1 MKKSSLNNP
10 ASEKFV
16 FAVVSQAEDRLEDK
30 LEELDKK
37 NEKRFNKTIHHL
49 VKIAGQF
56 QKFGEEQ
63 TVLSAHSKRHE
74 DRLEKLE
81 SVVFTTS

>member
-37 NEKRFNKTIHHL
+37 NEKGFNKTIHHL

>member
-1 MKKSSLNNP
+1 MKKSFSNDP

-16 FAVVSQAEDRLEDK
+16 FAVVSQTEDRLEEK
-30 LEELDKK
+30 MEKLDKK
-37 NEKRFNKTIHHL
+37 SEKRFNKTINHL

-56 QKFGEEQ
+56 KKFGEEQ
-63 TVLSAHSKRHE
+63 TVLSGHSKGYE

-81 SVVFTTS
+81 SAVFTAS

>member
-1 MKKSSLNNP
+1 MKGKSLNNP

-16 FAVVSQAEDRLEDK
+16 FAVVSQAENRI
-30 LEELDKK
+30 EEKIEESDKK
-37 NEKRFNKTIHHL
+37 NEKRFNKTINHL

-56 QKFGEEQ
+56 KKFGEEQ
-63 TVLSAHSKRHE
+63 VVLSSHSKEHG
-74 DRLEKLE
+74 DRIEKLE